1 MRQPILLL
9 VEDEPLIAQDLQGEL
24 EAEGYLVLV
33 ANNATE
39 ALLLCARH
47 LPQMAILNFNYQNQV
62 DGMTLARQLRTR
74 YLVKVLF
81 ITGCRPQDVE
91 ASEDFY
97 AGHEVL
103 YKPFTK
109 RQLQLYL
116 ANFLP

>member
-1 MRQPILLL
+1 MQQPILLL

-39 ALLLCARH
+39 ALHLCARH
-47 LPQMAILNFNYQNQV
+47 LPQLVILNFNYQHQV
-62 DGMTLARQLRTR
+62 DGMALARLLRTR
-74 YLVKVLF
+74 YLAKVLF
-81 ITGCRPQDVE
+81 ITGSRPKDVE

-103 YKPFTK
+103 YKPFTR
-109 RQLQLYL
+109 RQLRS
-116 ANFLP
+116 FLLP